1 MEDVLRGAGFD
12 DVTTLIV
19 HAPLRLSSAAECVRF
34 ERQSFG
40 ALQQMSAALPAA
52 DLKAA
57 WEEIERELQTFQG
70 ATGFE
75 APAELVVGA
84 GTR

>member
-1 MEDVLRGAGFD
+1 MRRCGSPAPPSACDSSGNRLVRSSRCPPPCLLR
-12 DVTTLIV
+12 TK
-19 HAPLRLSSAAECVRF
+19 
-34 ERQSFG
+34 
-40 ALQQMSAALPAA
+40 
-52 DLKAA
+52 KAA